1 MIEFNLNGEL
11 ILWVA
16 ITSFPVLALIV
27 AILLDFI
34 LFEERNDTKKSKRSL
49 VATGTMFLFYGFY
62 MLAIVLRILVLTP
75 PLPLEARYFGVALLY
90 LGSAMNIWGRVVL
103 KNNWANH
110 IKIYSDH
117 RLITHSVFKIV
128 RHPLYT
134 SLFVM
139 MFGGALFFSN
149 LACFLLTAF
158 VFIPMMYY
166 RAKQEEKLLCQE
178 FPEYENYRRTTGM
191 FFPKPWR

>member
-34 LFEERNDTKKSKRSL
+34 LFEERNDTKKSKHSL

-75 PLPLEARYFGVALLY
+75 PLPLEARYFGVVLLY

-117 RLITHSVFKIV
+117 RLITNSIFKIV

-139 MFGGALFFSN
+139 MFGGAIFFSN

>member
-1 MIEFNLNGEL
+1 MIEFNLSSEL
-11 ILWVA
+11 VLWVA

-34 LFEERNDTKKSKRSL
+34 LFEDRNDTKKSKRSL
-49 VATGTMFLFYGFY
+49 VATGTMFLFYGIY
-62 MLAIVLRILVLTP
+62 MSAIVLRILVLNP
-75 PLPLEARYFGVALLY
+75 PLPLEARYFGVVLLY
-90 LGSAMNIWGRVVL
+90 LGSAMNIWGRIVL

-117 RLITHSVFKIV
+117 RLVTHSVFKIV

>member
-62 MLAIVLRILVLTP
+62 MLAIVLRILVLNP
-75 PLPLEARYFGVALLY
+75 PLPLEARYFGVVLLY

-117 RLITHSVFKIV
+117 RLITNSVFKIV

-149 LACFLLTAF
+149 LACFLLTVF